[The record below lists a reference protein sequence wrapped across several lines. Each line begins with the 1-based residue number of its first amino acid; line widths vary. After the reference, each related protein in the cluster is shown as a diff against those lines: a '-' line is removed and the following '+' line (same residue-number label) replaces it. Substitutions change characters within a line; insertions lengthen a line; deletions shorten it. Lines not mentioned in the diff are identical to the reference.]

1 MNTQSIISIVIIV
14 VAIAIY
20 VFYKARK
27 IGLKDFA
34 IDMIIKAEYIY
45 NKGENEEKMSYVIE
59 KVIGFLPGPIQ
70 FFITEDLV
78 RYFIQKIF
86 DGIKKALDYEPKK
99 EG

>member
-1 MNTQSIISIVIIV
+1 MNTQLIISIAVIV
-14 VAIAIY
+14 VLIAIY
-20 VFYKARK
+20 VIYKVKK

-45 NKGENEEKMSYVIE
+45 NKGENEEKMNYVID

-70 FFITEDLV
+70 FFITRDLL

-86 DGIKKALDYEPKK
+86 DGIKKALDYVPK

>member
-1 MNTQSIISIVIIV
+1 MNTQLIISIAVIVITMT
-14 VAIAIY
+14 IY
-20 VFYKARK
+20 VFYKIKK

-45 NKGENEEKMSYVIE
+45 KKGENEEKMNYVID

-70 FFITEDLV
+70 FFITRDLV

-86 DGIKKALDYEPKK
+86 DGVKKALDYVPK

>member
-1 MNTQSIISIVIIV
+1 MKIQLVISIAVIVILV
-14 VAIAIY
+14 AIY
-20 VFYKARK
+20 VIYKIRK

-45 NKGENEEKMSYVIE
+45 NKGENEEKMSYVID
-59 KVIGFLPGPIQ
+59 KVIGLLPCPIQ
-70 FFITEDLV
+70 FFITRDLV

-86 DGIKKALDYEPKK
+86 DGIKKALDYVPK

>member
-1 MNTQSIISIVIIV
+1 MNTQLIISIAVIV
-14 VAIAIY
+14 VLIAIY
-20 VFYKARK
+20 VIYKVKK

-45 NKGENEEKMSYVIE
+45 NKGENEEKMNYVID

-70 FFITEDLV
+70 FFITRDLV

-86 DGIKKALDYEPKK
+86 DGIKKALDYVPK